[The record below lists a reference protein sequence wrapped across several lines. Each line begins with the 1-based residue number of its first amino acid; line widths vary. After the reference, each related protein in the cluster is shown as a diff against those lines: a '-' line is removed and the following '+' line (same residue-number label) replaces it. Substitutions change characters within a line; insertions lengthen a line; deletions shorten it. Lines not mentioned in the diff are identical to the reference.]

1 MRRCFIPNQPEKL
14 LPEQVEKDQQL
25 LLEVLQRLLAL
36 SAGPLD
42 IRASPSA
49 LRQHVSRWHV
59 SDLVFGVKV
68 VSILQVLVVD
78 QMFVPFVH
86 PTSVVSVLT
95 PIETMLYLLCR
106 HCYLPPERTAGPYL
120 LRRLRLL
127 ALTLPP
133 EETTALTLPPEE
145 TCCSSSLEETDCSL
159 PLEET
164 GCSLPF
170 EETCYFLP
178 PEETGSSLCYLLRRL
193 LAHTLPP
200 EKTAG
205 PLLTS

>member
-1 MRRCFIPNQPEKL
+1 
-14 LPEQVEKDQQL
+14 
-25 LLEVLQRLLAL
+25 
-36 SAGPLD
+36 
-42 IRASPSA
+42 
-49 LRQHVSRWHV
+49 QHVSRWHV

-120 LRRLRLL
+120 LRRLILAL
-127 ALTLPP
+127 TLPPEETTALTLPP

-145 TCCSSSLEETDCSL
+145 TCCSLSLEETDCSL
-159 PLEET
+159 PPEET
-164 GCSLPF
+164 GCSLSL

-193 LAHTLPP
+193 LALTLPP

-205 PLLTS
+205 PYLTS